1 MLANLKFYAVSI
13 MVIAALIGGVYLKA
27 YYAGWNAH
35 SAKVN
40 RDYEQKRQQSELKQ
54 AKSTTQVNQVK
65 VVTETKYKT
74 IYRDV
79 VKYVSDP
86 NRTKS
91 DFDDNYQRLRQSALD
106 ADTAISRDAS
116 GTVRITEQSTKEQ

>member
-1 MLANLKFYAVSI
+1 MVAKLKFYAVAI
-13 MVIAALIGGVYLKA
+13 LVIAALIGGVYLKA

-54 AKSTTQVNQVK
+54 AKSTSQVNQVK

-79 VKYVSDP
+79 VKYVSDQ
-86 NRTKS
+86 NRNQCN
-91 DFDDNYQRLRQSALD
+91 FDDEYIRMRQSALD
-106 ADTAISRDAS
+106 ADAAVSRDARS
-116 GTVRITEQSTKEQ
+116 GVRIIEKSSN